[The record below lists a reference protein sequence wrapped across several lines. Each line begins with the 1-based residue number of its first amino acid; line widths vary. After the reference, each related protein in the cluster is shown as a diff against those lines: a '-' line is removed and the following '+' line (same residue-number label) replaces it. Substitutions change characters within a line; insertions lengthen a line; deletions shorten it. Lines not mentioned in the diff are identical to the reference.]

1 MNIQFVYVQKKDNAI
16 LDNEYL
22 VIIKYSRD
30 EEYTSL
36 ELNKIIYSELFKVHN
51 VQDIQDINYMQKMY
65 LKKGMILYDANISN
79 TNNKEQSE
87 PRREDLSIWNRFIK
101 LKLNHM
107 KLINLIDNKMT
118 NKILNTD
125 IIYFNYNKH
134 KEYIT
139 SIISDIILSNHNLS
153 NHN

>member
-1 MNIQFVYVQKKDNAI
+1 
-16 LDNEYL
+16 
-22 VIIKYSRD
+22 
-30 EEYTSL
+30 
-36 ELNKIIYSELFKVHN
+36 
-51 VQDIQDINYMQKMY
+51 MQKMY

>member
-1 MNIQFVYVQKKDNAI
+1 LGFW
-16 LDNEYL
+16 
-22 VIIKYSRD
+22 
-30 EEYTSL
+30 
-36 ELNKIIYSELFKVHN
+36 
-51 VQDIQDINYMQKMY
+51 
-65 LKKGMILYDANISN
+65 GLYDANISN

>member
-1 MNIQFVYVQKKDNAI
+1 
-16 LDNEYL
+16 
-22 VIIKYSRD
+22 
-30 EEYTSL
+30 
-36 ELNKIIYSELFKVHN
+36 
-51 VQDIQDINYMQKMY
+51 MY

>member
-1 MNIQFVYVQKKDNAI
+1 
-16 LDNEYL
+16 
-22 VIIKYSRD
+22 
-30 EEYTSL
+30 
-36 ELNKIIYSELFKVHN
+36 
-51 VQDIQDINYMQKMY
+51 MQKMY
-65 LKKGMILYDANISN
+65 LKKGMILSDVD
-79 TNNKEQSE
+79 TDNKE
-87 PRREDLSIWNRFIK
+87 LSIWNRFLK

-139 SIISDIILSNHNLS
+139 SIISDIILLRNTTSCVLSNNNISNHNLS
-153 NHN
+153 NNN